1 MIGFEERVVL
11 VDEHDRALGSAGKLE
26 AHLSGDLHR
35 AVSVLLFN
43 GRGEILLQRR
53 AAEKYHSA
61 GLWSNTCCGHP
72 RPGEGTEA
80 AARRR
85 LQEEMGIDCPIT
97 RAFGFRY
104 RAALGDGLSEH
115 EYDHVFIG
123 RFDGDPNPDPAEV
136 GDWRWVGFDS
146 VRRDIARAADRYTHW
161 FPLVL
166 DRLAAGGGAGAESHR
181 DGGAAASVLATLG
194 TR

>member
-1 MIGFEERVVL
+1 MIVFEERVVL
-11 VDEHDRALGSAGKLE
+11 VDENDRPRGSAGKLE
-26 AHLSGDLHR
+26 AHLSGELHR
-35 AVSVLLFN
+35 AVSVLVFN

-72 RPGEGTEA
+72 RPGERTIA

-85 LQEEMGIDCPIT
+85 LQEEMGIDCPLT

-104 RAALGDGLSEH
+104 RAALAGGLSEH

-123 RFDGDPNPDPAEV
+123 RYDGDPSPDPSEV
-136 GDWRWVGFDS
+136 GAWRWVGLDA
-146 VRRDIARAADRYTHW
+146 VRRDIARAADRYTRW

-166 DRLAAGGGAGAESHR
+166 DRLETGGRPAAGNHIVS
-181 DGGAAASVLATLG
+181 SVS
-194 TR
+194 